1 MRRDWP
7 MRFASFD
14 SSHQLRVSQCLGLDL
29 LLGEDGETWPR
40 GRSFV
45 VLPVVLTLH
54 HRTKEAL
61 LAMVH
66 AFRWVRY
73 MYDPPLF
80 KHFNYCYFP
89 YSSLIF
95 SHQFDMSDQLSD
107 SLNIAR
113 RPKFEFFDGE
123 CKNDIALLAPE
134 WFGLPD
140 TRKDKTRAQ
149 WFTKNFDAFR
159 SKHEHKFHPEDR
171 RLLESVSCCILRA
184 CPKYLPYIL

>member
-1 MRRDWP
+1 MASGTFLCCPPSGPYASPQNQRGIVSYGP
-7 MRFASFD
+7 RF
-14 SSHQLRVSQCLGLDL
+14 QVS
-29 LLGEDGETWPR
+29 TIYV
-40 GRSFV
+40 RS
-45 VLPVVLTLH
+45 
-54 HRTKEAL
+54 
-61 LAMVH
+61 
-66 AFRWVRY
+66 
-73 MYDPPLF
+73 PLF
-80 KHFNYCYFP
+80 KHFNFCYFP

-95 SHQFDMSDQLSD
+95 SHQFDMSEQLSD

-184 CPKYLPYIL
+184 CPKYLPYVL